1 MYIKCFLFL
10 KFFSLAIM
18 LPMHDNSMNREVAS
32 PYASHISTIY
42 HAAISK
48 RATEQSSDESRID
61 FQIRNHQGLGTYI
74 FGFDTGSGKNRQFK
88 MEERLQD
95 GSVKGRYGFY
105 DAEGQLKIINYIAG
119 PINGYQERH
128 HETITYK
135 SEI

>member
-10 KFFSLAIM
+10 KFFSFAIM
-18 LPMHDNSMNREVAS
+18 LPMHDNNMNREVTS
-32 PYASHISTIY
+32 LDRSHMSTTY
-42 HAAISK
+42 YDTISK
-48 RATEQSSDESRID
+48 RATEESSDDSRID
-61 FQIRNHQGLGTYI
+61 FQIRNHRGLGTYI

-105 DAEGQLKIINYIAG
+105 DAKGQLKIISYIAG
-119 PINGYQERH
+119 LINGYQERH